1 MARWATFASIT
12 GTAAAALLGLLFVAV
27 SIKITVI
34 AIAGAQ
40 HNRASQMLFLFMV
53 VPVIA
58 ALTGGVASAWLLL
71 TRIPE

>member
-1 MARWATFASIT
+1 
-12 GTAAAALLGLLFVAV
+12 
-27 SIKITVI
+27 VI

-40 HNRASQMLFLFMV
+40 HNRASQVLFSFMV
-53 VPVIA
+53 VTVIA